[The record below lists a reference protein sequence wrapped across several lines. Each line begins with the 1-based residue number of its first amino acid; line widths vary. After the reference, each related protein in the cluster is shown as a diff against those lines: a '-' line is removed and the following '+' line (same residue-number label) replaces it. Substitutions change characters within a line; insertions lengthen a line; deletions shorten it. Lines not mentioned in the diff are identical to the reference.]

1 MCQVEEKGTLVSSR
15 GEGDSDAKQRREH
28 SCPAKRTETLGA
40 KQRKETHR
48 QGEKGMLRADR
59 RRERLDPI
67 GGGGSNGINIMY
79 TLPMTKALV
88 LHV

>member
-1 MCQVEEKGTLVSSR
+1 MPSKEDRNTRSQAEEGNSYTSW
-15 GEGDSDAKQRREH
+15 G
-28 SCPAKRTETLGA
+28 
-40 KQRKETHR
+40 
-48 QGEKGMLRADR
+48 KGMLRADR